1 MYGRCLECR
10 QEEMDRHVAAFRE
23 ARPRLAKDLVQ
34 YKVRQAVEYASQA
47 LLADSEAKACDGSDP
62 MAVLL
67 ANVNGVFNKKAAQYT
82 IRKAQRDAN
91 SYGQPEAVDAV
102 LQDMGAAHLFPQA
115 GGCSGPSAP
124 GGA

>member
-1 MYGRCLECR
+1 MADSE
-10 QEEMDRHVAAFRE
+10 
-23 ARPRLAKDLVQ
+23 AKDIDQLVERV
-34 YKVRQAVEYASQA
+34 KKRMADSGKTP
-47 LLADSEAKACDGSDP
+47 ADSEAKACDGSDP

-115 GGCSGPSAP
+115 GGCSGPSA
-124 GGA
+124 GGAAAACFCFSRNSSQSARRKAM

>member
-1 MYGRCLECR
+1 
-10 QEEMDRHVAAFRE
+10 MDRHVAAFRE

-67 ANVNGVFNKKAAQYT
+67 ANVNGVFNKQAAQYT